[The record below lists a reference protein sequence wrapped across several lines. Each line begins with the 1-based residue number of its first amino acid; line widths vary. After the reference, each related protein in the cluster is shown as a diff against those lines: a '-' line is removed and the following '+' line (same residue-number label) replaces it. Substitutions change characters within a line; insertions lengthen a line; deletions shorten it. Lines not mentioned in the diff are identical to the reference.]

1 MISRDLIG
9 TAGRD
14 RMAGRDNNLDL
25 PEFNQMFYKHQYII
39 SELIGTAGRD
49 GKAGRDNHLDL
60 PIFNQ
65 ILILTS

>member
-1 MISRDLIG
+1 
-9 TAGRD
+9 
-14 RMAGRDNNLDL
+14 MAGRDNNLDL
-25 PEFNQMFYKHQYII
+25 PEFNQMFYKHPYII
-39 SELIGTAGRD
+39 SDLIGTAGRD